1 MTTPTGRCAIV
12 VALALSCLVVGGLGR
27 ADFYDGKMLLQDCE
41 GGDDQQETQNFAGLS
56 QWGTCV
62 GYIAA
67 VLDTMSNASLTAGS
81 VNAQQLCVSEHVQL
95 SQLKDIVRRWLTD
108 HPEKRHLAA
117 SLLVFQALKEK
128 FPCN

>member
-1 MTTPTGRCAIV
+1 MIRAIF
-12 VALALSCLVVGGLGR
+12 VALVLFGLVVR
-27 ADFYDGKMLLQDCE
+27 DEATADFYDGKMLLQDCQ
-41 GGDDQQETQNFAGLS
+41 GGGGPQETQDLAGLS

-67 VLDTMSNASLTAGS
+67 VLDTMSNAFLTAGS
-81 VNAQQLCVSEHVQL
+81 INAQKLCVPENVQL
-95 SQLKDIVRRWLTD
+95 SQLKDTVQLWLSD

-117 SLLVFQALKEK
+117 SFLVFQALKEK

>member
-1 MTTPTGRCAIV
+1 MIRAIL
-12 VALALSCLVVGGLGR
+12 VALVLFGLVVR
-27 ADFYDGKMLLQDCE
+27 DEAAADFYDGKMLLQDCQ

-67 VLDTMSNASLTAGS
+67 VVDTMSNASLTAGS
-81 VNAQQLCVSEHVQL
+81 VNTQQLCVSEHVQL
-95 SQLKDIVRRWLTD
+95 SQLKDIVLRWLND
-108 HPEKRHLAA
+108 HPEKSQSAA

>member
-1 MTTPTGRCAIV
+1 MRQSVLLAI
-12 VALALSCLVVGGLGR
+12 ALSCLVVAAQAR
-27 ADFYDGKMLLQDCE
+27 ADFYDGKMLLQDCQ

-81 VNAQQLCVSEHVQL
+81 VNTQQLCVSEHVQL
-95 SQLKDIVRRWLTD
+95 SQLKDIVRRWLSD

>member
-1 MTTPTGRCAIV
+1 MRQSVLLAM
-12 VALALSCLVVGGLGR
+12 ALSCLVAGGKAT
-27 ADFYDGKMLLQDCE
+27 ADFYDGKMLLQDCQ
-41 GGDDQQETQNFAGLS
+41 GGGVPQEAQDLAGLS

-81 VNAQQLCVSEHVQL
+81 INPQKLCVPENVQL
-95 SQLKDIVRRWLTD
+95 SQLRDTVQLWLRN
-108 HPEKRHLAA
+108 HPEKRDLAA
-117 SLLVFQALKEK
+117 SFLVFQALKEK

>member
-1 MTTPTGRCAIV
+1 M
-12 VALALSCLVVGGLGR
+12 ALFCLVVGGQGR
-27 ADFYDGKMLLQDCE
+27 ADFYDGKMLLQDCQ

-67 VLDTMSNASLTAGS
+67 VVDTMSNAFLTAKS
-81 VNAQQLCVSEHVQL
+81 VNAQQVCVSEHVQL
-95 SQLKDIVRRWLTD
+95 SQLKDIVRRWLID